1 MSSVHDYNRAEV
13 PGRSTRSA
21 MTTSALLTTA
31 ATLLTSAAVLLA
43 TVTPQA
49 RASSTRGVRKA
60 FSWQAVSWAWPEQPA
75 AADALRAGYTP
86 HTNLP
91 HGLEVWRDRL
101 FLTVPRRKAGVPATL
116 GYVTVHRDERAP
128 ASPRSP
134 PLSPYPDWETQRL
147 EGGERAEGESA
158 RITSAYRV
166 RADACDRLWV
176 MDAGTADLGQGALV
190 RLTRPQLLVY
200 DLRTDT
206 LLLRYYLRRDDFD
219 ATSFFASIAVDVEG
233 GHCGEAFAYL
243 PDLGSSALVV
253 FSLSDRSSRRLRHN
267 FFRMDP
273 LYGDFDIAGFNY
285 QLADGIFSV
294 ALSAPDPE
302 DDGYRTAFFHALC
315 SSREFAVSSR
325 WLRNSTAAG
334 TTSWFRSF
342 QPVGSRG
349 DRGQSTGS
357 FLDERTGVLFMMEVL
372 NHRVTCWNSRSGLP
386 MDAET
391 IGVVAEDDGTSFI
404 YPSDVKVDASRNE
417 LWFLTNVYPVLL
429 LGRINTTEYN
439 YHIFTGAVD
448 DAVRDTPC
456 EPARDATGSG
466 HWRRYQAEAASPVSP
481 SLVMEA
487 AGPQ

>member
-13 PGRSTRSA
+13 PGRS
-21 MTTSALLTTA
+21 
-31 ATLLTSAAVLLA
+31 
-43 TVTPQA
+43 A

-60 FSWQAVSWAWPEQPA
+60 FSWQAVSWTWPEQPA

-91 HGLEVWRDRL
+91 HGLEVWRYRL

-116 GYVTVHRDERAP
+116 GYVTVH
-128 ASPRSP
+128 
-134 PLSPYPDWETQRL
+134 T
-147 EGGERAEGESA
+147 
-158 RITSAYRV
+158 
-166 RADACDRLWV
+166 AC
-176 MDAGTADLGQGALV
+176 AH
-190 RLTRPQLLVY
+190 
-200 DLRTDT
+200 
-206 LLLRYYLRRDDFD
+206 RYYLRRDDFD
-219 ATSFFASIAVDVEG
+219 ATSFFASIAVDVEA

-325 WLRNSTAAG
+325 WLRKSTAAG

-349 DRGQSTGS
+349 DSGQSTGS

-372 NHRVTCWNSRSGLP
+372 NHRVTCWNTRSGLP

-439 YHIFTGAVD
+439 YHVFTGAVD
-448 DAVRDTPC
+448 DVVRDTPC